1 MRDKID
7 IKKEIIE
14 GITNYLPKLKKF
26 DKKINRA
33 PIRKQ
38 ILNNEDKKLSIKN
51 ALRYFP
57 KKFHSVLAQEFLQ
70 ELNKYGRIY
79 MCRYR
84 PNYDIKAMHSD
95 DFPHKSNQAS
105 SVQLLICK
113 NLDN

>member
-14 GITNYLPKLKKF
+14 GIPNYLPELKKF

-38 ILNNEDKKLSIKN
+38 ILNNEEKKLSIKN

-57 KKFHSVLAQEFLQ
+57 QKFHSVLAQEFLQ
-70 ELNKYGRIY
+70 
-79 MCRYR
+79 
-84 PNYDIKAMHSD
+84 
-95 DFPHKSNQAS
+95 
-105 SVQLLICK
+105 
-113 NLDN
+113 